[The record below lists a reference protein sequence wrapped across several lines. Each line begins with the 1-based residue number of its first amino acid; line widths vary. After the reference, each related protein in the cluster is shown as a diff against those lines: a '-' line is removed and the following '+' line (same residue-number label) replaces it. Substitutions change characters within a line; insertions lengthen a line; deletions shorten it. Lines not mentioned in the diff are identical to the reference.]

1 MYDKTDEVELSK
13 LLSENINRKENTNF
27 INNGFPE
34 SCHCCINLF
43 TPDPWYCVGEVGGGG
58 EGEDGGFLTSFP
70 RKASVGYEL
79 VISFPTSA
87 NGIIEM

>member
-70 RKASVGYEL
+70 RASVGYEL

>member
-43 TPDPWYCVGEVGGGG
+43 TPDPWYCVGEVGGG

-70 RKASVGYEL
+70 RASVGYEL

>member
-13 LLSENINRKENTNF
+13 LLSENVNRKKNTNF

-70 RKASVGYEL
+70 RASVGYEL
-79 VISFPTSA
+79 VISFSTSA

>member
-1 MYDKTDEVELSK
+1 MYDKIDEVELSK

-70 RKASVGYEL
+70 RASVGYEL

>member
-13 LLSENINRKENTNF
+13 LLSENVNRKENTNF

-58 EGEDGGFLTSFP
+58 EGEGGGFLTSFP
-70 RKASVGYEL
+70 RASVGYEL